1 MEDNDSTTSTKRGG
15 KKTDWIWLM
24 CHLVAHR
31 QQFCLPQ
38 ERSQSTS
45 TPSKQSLHDHRIQ
58 LRHVNVH
65 FLVSKRCFL
74 KFTKCIVQHCLASA
88 RTMWCGYMYAFKF
101 VSTKVQYRSRKCKMF
116 YICLLS
122 TKYMLACFF
131 SGFVRSALETESF
144 SGIILLD
151 NMPFRLVYCFHGSR
165 IGCHKSWHVFSKQV
179 TWDKTCI
186 LQTRQR
192 VNKRELILHTPKMF
206 TSYVQNEFPFCIFC
220 QRKSHSLACSPPCHI
235 EPRKT
240 TRHSST
246 LISRL
251 TRFLHTLVP
260 CLDVGMLQTWG
271 YCNIH
276 NVLCVSVVWT
286 WHQFMHGFS
295 HSPMA
300 T

>member
-1 MEDNDSTTSTKRGG
+1 MIQPLQLKGAG

-58 LRHVNVH
+58 PRHVNVH

-101 VSTKVQYRSRKCKMF
+101 VSTKVQYRSRKCMMF

-122 TKYMLACFF
+122 TKYVLACFF

-144 SGIILLD
+144 SRILLLD
-151 NMPFRLVYCFHGSR
+151 NMPFRIVYCFHGSR
-165 IGCHKSWHVFSKQV
+165 IGCHKSWHVFP
-179 TWDKTCI
+179 
-186 LQTRQR
+186 
-192 VNKRELILHTPKMF
+192 N
-206 TSYVQNEFPFCIFC
+206 
-220 QRKSHSLACSPPCHI
+220 KSHGIKHVFCKPDKGSIRENSSYTLQRCSLHLFKMNFLFAYFAKGNHI
-235 EPRKT
+235 ALLVLPGATLSHARQHDVSKSGVSGPWSNRK
-240 TRHSST
+240 
-246 LISRL
+246 
-251 TRFLHTLVP
+251 
-260 CLDVGMLQTWG
+260 
-271 YCNIH
+271 NK
-276 NVLCVSVVWT
+276 
-286 WHQFMHGFS
+286 
-295 HSPMA
+295 
-300 T
+300 